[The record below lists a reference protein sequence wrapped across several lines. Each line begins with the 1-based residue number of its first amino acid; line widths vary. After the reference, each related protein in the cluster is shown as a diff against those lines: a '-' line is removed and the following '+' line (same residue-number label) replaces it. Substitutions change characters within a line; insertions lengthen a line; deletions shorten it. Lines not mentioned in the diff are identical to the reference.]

1 MFITLKQLEQKI
13 SQKPLRLTPSLEKEY
28 HLLVAKIN
36 QRETKAQ
43 KESSLE
49 ITNRE
54 GGDATLV
61 NQPLLSAIHFSNYLA
76 AAAIIKTLMKKKS
89 DLNKLKILGVGEGSG
104 AFAFYLASV
113 LQPQNYLATDYQKR
127 LVDYDQTVFG
137 QGSLRFARLDATKMT
152 AIKNHSFDVLVANE
166 FIEHIPT
173 ADLVAFFKQA
183 QRVLKKGG
191 VLMATTPNKG
201 CHPGKLYSGYPHHF
215 TEFTA
220 QELDS
225 LIKTYLDQV
234 FRQEAIFYLV
244 NHKISQEKRRR
255 LPLELVV
262 NRFFGLFLKLIP
274 KESQREKVLDKLLT
288 NLLKTMKKEVK
299 RKKLTFPREYDQTTL
314 NSQPDNPQE
323 AFGLCLVLQA

>member
-1 MFITLKQLEQKI
+1 MLITLKQLEIKI
-13 SQKPLRLTPSLEKEY
+13 AKKSLKLTPSLEKEY
-28 HLLVAKIN
+28 NLFVEKIN
-36 QRETKAQ
+36 QREAKAQ

-61 NQPLLSAIHFSNYLA
+61 NQPLLSAIHLSNYLA
-76 AAAIIKTLMKKKS
+76 VTAIIKALVKKKS

-104 AFAFYLASV
+104 AFAYYLSSA
-113 LQPQNYLATDYQKR
+113 LQPQTYLATDYQQG
-127 LVDYDQTVFG
+127 LVDYGQAVFG
-137 QGSLRFARLDATKMT
+137 EGYLSFSPLDATKMA
-152 AIKNHSFDVLVANE
+152 AIKNHSFDVIVASE

-173 ADLVAFFKQA
+173 SNLVAFLKQSR
-183 QRVLKKGG
+183 RVLKKGG
-191 VLMATTPNKG
+191 VLLATTPNKG
-201 CHPGKLYSGYPHHF
+201 CHPGKVYSGYPHHF

-220 QELDS
+220 QELDD
-225 LIKTYLDQV
+225 LIKTHLAQV
-234 FRQEAIFYLV
+234 FCQEAIFYLV
-244 NHKISQEKRRR
+244 NRKIGQEKRRR

-262 NRFFGLFLKLIP
+262 NRLFGLFLKLIP

-314 NSQPDNPQE
+314 TSQPDNPQE

>member
-1 MFITLKQLEQKI
+1 MLITLKQLEEKI
-13 SQKPLRLTPSLEKEY
+13 TKKPLRLTLSLEKEY
-28 HLLVAKIN
+28 HHLVEKIN
-36 QRETKAQ
+36 QREVKAQ
-43 KESSLE
+43 KRSSLE

-61 NQPLLSAIHFSNYLA
+61 NQPLLSAIHLSNYLA
-76 AAAIIKTLMKKKS
+76 VASIIKALIKKKS

-113 LQPQNYLATDYQKR
+113 LKPKTYQSTDYQKR
-127 LVDYDQTVFG
+127 LVDYGQAVFG
-137 QGSLRFARLDATKMT
+137 EGSLSFAPLDATAMT
-152 AIKNHSFDVLVANE
+152 SIKNHSFDVLIASE

-173 ADLVAFFKQA
+173 SDLVAFLKLA

-191 VLMATTPNKG
+191 VLLATTPNKG
-201 CHPGKLYSGYPHHF
+201 CHPDKVYSGYPHHF

-220 QELDS
+220 QELDD
-225 LIKTYLDQV
+225 LIKTHLAQV
-234 FRQEAIFYLV
+234 FCQEAIFYLV
-244 NHKISQEKRRR
+244 NRKIGQEKRCR

-262 NRFFGLFLKLIP
+262 NRLFGLFLKLIP

-314 NSQPDNPQE
+314 TSQPDNPQE